1 MTVKRQRDFKII
13 LITQKK
19 KQCKKVLQNLYLC
32 CKGHSCICFYYYYFI
47 FLIFCIEEDQRKD
60 KKEKCDFFSRMN
72 VAALMSMTHA
82 VLAGDNY
89 KTGQVSN
96 G

>member
-1 MTVKRQRDFKII
+1 MARSGSFSLLVSKAIKRISRFGCQSFF
-13 LITQKK
+13 
-19 KQCKKVLQNLYLC
+19 
-32 CKGHSCICFYYYYFI
+32 FYYYYFI